1 MVVFLLEIKANLENV
16 AKISLPDGHE
26 YCIDIQNSAGE
37 DTRQGVRVSSARDQD
52 LPGSRGTAHFML
64 KWVKDAKHAAHLTVT
79 PVKNVTRAYTEKDSG
94 SFVPIIAFDCRGL
107 DPIGWHPEDGFLVE
121 SPSGQRWQDV
131 DLSEDWAEYDEKLG
145 DSVSIMELE
154 HRFIPHR

>member
-1 MVVFLLEIKANLENV
+1 MLTEQPKVSLL
-16 AKISLPDGHE
+16 
-26 YCIDIQNSAGE
+26 
-37 DTRQGVRVSSARDQD
+37 
-52 LPGSRGTAHFML
+52 ML
-64 KWVKDAKHAAHLTVT
+64 Q
-79 PVKNVTRAYTEKDSG
+79 
-94 SFVPIIAFDCRGL
+94 
-107 DPIGWHPEDGFLVE
+107 DGFLVE